1 MNWILV
7 FLGGGLGA
15 VLRFGTSV
23 LTAKWWHQT
32 FPLATLL
39 SNVVACL
46 ILGITVALLREKMH
60 THEAWYTFIVVGIC
74 GGYSTFSTFAKDNL
88 DLFDKGNFAIAVLNI
103 AVSVALCIVAV
114 YLGRKVV

>member
-7 FLGGGLGA
+7 FLGGGLGSL
-15 VLRFGTSV
+15 LRYGTSV
-23 LTAKWWHQT
+23 LTARFWHHA

-39 SNVVACL
+39 SNVIACI
-46 ILGITVALLREKMH
+46 ILGITVALLREKLQS
-60 THEAWYTFIVVGIC
+60 HEAWYTFMVVGIC

-88 DLFDKGNFAIAVLNI
+88 DLFDKGNVGMAALNI

-114 YLGRKVV
+114 YLGRKVA